1 LRMART
7 LFDSRMAHMT
17 IQDNPNAESHT
28 WNEILSEGVVWQSV
42 IEEMRGS
49 REVETILGEIRE
61 KREWIFVGCGTSFYL
76 AESAA
81 VSWTLLTGQP
91 ARAIP
96 SSEVLLFPQ
105 LLQAQ
110 GRDLQAVV
118 ISRSGRTS
126 EAVRAAQTL
135 KHDLQIPTVGITC
148 AQGSELE
155 RACERTIVLRAADEQ
170 STVMT
175 RSFTSMLLSLQILA
189 ARRAQNLRFIDTLRT
204 MAEKF
209 APRIRVIADQMEAF
223 VGQHLFADYVFLG
236 QGPFHGI
243 AREAALKVMEMS
255 CSYSQFFHALEFRHG
270 PKAIVSPATC
280 LTFFLSDTAQKAE
293 TEVLS
298 EMKDLGGVIL
308 AICNRA
314 NAEIRRSS
322 DLIVEIDEPGN
333 ELALL
338 APFIVPCQLLG
349 FFTGLRKGLNPDQ
362 PKNLTRVVI
371 LD

>member
-1 LRMART
+1 
-7 LFDSRMAHMT
+7 MT
-17 IQDNPNAESHT
+17 INEKQFIASHT
-28 WNEILSEGVVWQSV
+28 WNEILSQGDVWQFV
-42 IEEMRGS
+42 LDDMRKS
-49 REVETILGEIRE
+49 RVLEKILEASNS
-61 KREWIFVGCGTSFYL
+61 KQEWVFVGCGTSFYL
-76 AESAA
+76 AEAA
-81 VSWTLLTGQP
+81 AISWTLLTGQP
-91 ARAIP
+91 ARAVP
-96 SSEVLLFPQ
+96 ASEVLLFPK
-105 LLQAQ
+105 LLQSN
-110 GRDLQAVV
+110 GTKVQAVV

-126 EAVRAAQTL
+126 EAVRAANALRQE
-135 KHDLQIPTVGITC
+135 LQIPAVGITC
-148 AQGSELE
+148 AESSELE
-155 RACERTIVLRAADEQ
+155 QACDVSIVLRAADEQ

-175 RSFTSMLLSLQILA
+175 RSFTSMLLSLQVLA
-189 ARRAQNLRFIDTLRT
+189 ARRAGNLPFIDSLRS
-204 MAEKF
+204 MAERF
-209 APRIRVIADQMEAF
+209 APRIHVLAAQLESFAA
-223 VGQHLFADYVFLG
+223 QHTFADYVFLG

-293 TEVLS
+293 AEVLS

-314 NAEIRRSS
+314 TTEIRRAS
-322 DLIVEIDEPGN
+322 DLVIELDLAGD

-338 APFIVPCQLLG
+338 APSTVPCQLLG

-362 PKNLTRVVI
+362 PKHLTRVVI